1 MGAKK
6 IILFLFLLGASF
18 LQGQTPGLNYQA
30 VILNTSEIEI
40 PGTNVK
46 ENQVPL
52 GLEDVTFRFS
62 ISNKNKIEYI
72 EEQTVTTDASGM
84 VSLIVGEGTPI
95 SATFNDIVW
104 DGKEKYL
111 NVEIDI
117 LSNNDGF
124 IFLDAQ
130 KILYIPPPAND
141 DISSISIE
149 QVVVTA
155 VDGQLLFTTPLPITD
170 IQKIDI
176 YRNGARISFTVINAT
191 TIQIDKEA
199 ICYLGDEI
207 RIVQLK

>member
-1 MGAKK
+1 M
-6 IILFLFLLGASF
+6 
-18 LQGQTPGLNYQA
+18 
-30 VILNTSEIEI
+30 
-40 PGTNVK
+40 
-46 ENQVPL
+46 PL
-52 GLEDVTFRFS
+52 GLEDITFRFS
-62 ISNKNKIEYI
+62 ISNKNAIEYI
-72 EEQTVTTDASGM
+72 EEQTVTTDAGGM

-130 KILYIPPPAND
+130 KILYIPHPTSNNNTITAT
-141 DISSISIE
+141 E
-149 QVVVTA
+149 QFVVIA

-170 IQKIDI
+170 IQKIDV
-176 YRNGARISFTVINAT
+176 YRNGARISFTRINGT

-199 ICYLGDEI
+199 TCYQGDEI

>member
-1 MGAKK
+1 MAAKK

-18 LQGQTPGLNYQA
+18 LQGQTPGFNYQA

-104 DGKEKYL
+104 DGEEKYL

-130 KILYIPPPAND
+130 KILYIPPPIRNNTT
-141 DISSISIE
+141 STE
-149 QVVVTA
+149 QFVITA
-155 VDGQLLFTTPLPITD
+155 VDGQLFFTTPLPITD
-170 IQKIDI
+170 IQKIDV
-176 YRNGARISFTVINAT
+176 YRNGARIGFTQINAT
-191 TIQIDKEA
+191 TIQIEKEA
-199 ICYLGDEI
+199 TCYLGDEI
-207 RIVQLK
+207 RIVQLE

>member
-1 MGAKK
+1 MAAKK

-18 LQGQTPGLNYQA
+18 LQGQTPGFNYQA

-46 ENQVPL
+46 ENQVPF
-52 GLEDVTFRFS
+52 GLEDITFRFS
-62 ISNKNKIEYI
+62 ISNKNNIEYI

-104 DGKEKYL
+104 DGEEKYL

-130 KILYIPPPAND
+130 KILYIPPPIRNNTTT
-141 DISSISIE
+141 E
-149 QVVVTA
+149 QDVITA
-155 VDGQLLFTTPLPITD
+155 IDGQLLFTTPLPITD
-170 IQKIDI
+170 IRKIDV
-176 YRNGARISFTVINAT
+176 YRNGARISFTQIDAT

-199 ICYLGDEI
+199 TCYLGDEI
-207 RIVQLK
+207 RIVQLE

>member
-18 LQGQTPGLNYQA
+18 LQGQTPGFNYQT

-52 GLEDVTFRFS
+52 GLEDITFRFS
-62 ISNKNKIEYI
+62 ISNKNAIEYI
-72 EEQTVTTDASGM
+72 EEQTVTTDAGGM

-130 KILYIPPPAND
+130 KILYIPHPTSNNNTITAT
-141 DISSISIE
+141 E
-149 QVVVTA
+149 QFVVIA

-170 IQKIDI
+170 IQKIDV
-176 YRNGARISFTVINAT
+176 YRNGARISFTRINGT

-199 ICYLGDEI
+199 TCYQGDEI

>member
-18 LQGQTPGLNYQA
+18 LQGQTPGFNYQT

-52 GLEDVTFRFS
+52 GLEDITFRFS
-62 ISNKNKIEYI
+62 ISNKNAIEYI
-72 EEQTVTTDASGM
+72 EEQTVTTDAGGM

-130 KILYIPPPAND
+130 KILYIPHPTSNNNTITAT
-141 DISSISIE
+141 E
-149 QVVVTA
+149 QFLVIA

-170 IQKIDI
+170 IQKIDV
-176 YRNGARISFTVINAT
+176 YRNGARISFTRINGT

-199 ICYLGDEI
+199 TCYQGDEI

>member
-95 SATFNDIVW
+95 SATFNDIIW
-104 DGKEKYL
+104 DEEEKYL

-130 KILYIPPPAND
+130 KILYIPHNAFNN
-141 DISSISIE
+141 SATATE
-149 QVVVTA
+149 QFVITA

-170 IQKIDI
+170 IRKIDV
-176 YRNGARISFTVINAT
+176 YRNGARISFTQINAT
-191 TIQIDKEA
+191 TIQIEKEA
-199 ICYLGDEI
+199 TCYLGDEI

>member
-18 LQGQTPGLNYQA
+18 LQGQTPGFNYQA

-52 GLEDVTFRFS
+52 GLEDITFRFS
-62 ISNKNKIEYI
+62 ISNKNNIEYI

-104 DGKEKYL
+104 DGEEKYL

-130 KILYIPPPAND
+130 KILYIPPPIRNNTTTT
-141 DISSISIE
+141 E
-149 QVVVTA
+149 QFVITA
-155 VDGQLLFTTPLPITD
+155 VDGQLFFTTPLPITN
-170 IQKIDI
+170 IQKIDV
-176 YRNGARISFTVINAT
+176 YRNGARISFTQINGT

-199 ICYLGDEI
+199 TCYQGDEI

>member
-18 LQGQTPGLNYQA
+18 LQGQTPGFNYQT

-52 GLEDVTFRFS
+52 GLEDITFRFS
-62 ISNKNKIEYI
+62 ISNKNAIEYI
-72 EEQTVTTDASGM
+72 EEQTVTTDAGGM

-130 KILYIPPPAND
+130 KILYIPHPTSNNN
-141 DISSISIE
+141 SITATE
-149 QVVVTA
+149 QFVVIA

-170 IQKIDI
+170 IQKIDV
-176 YRNGARISFTVINAT
+176 YRNGARISFTRINGT

-199 ICYLGDEI
+199 TCYQGDEI

>member
-52 GLEDVTFRFS
+52 GLEDITFRFS
-62 ISNKNKIEYI
+62 ISNKNNIEYI

-104 DGKEKYL
+104 DGEEKYL

-130 KILYIPPPAND
+130 KILYIPPPIRNNTTTT
-141 DISSISIE
+141 E
-149 QVVVTA
+149 QFVITA
-155 VDGQLLFTTPLPITD
+155 VDGQLFFTTPLPITN
-170 IQKIDI
+170 IQKIDV
-176 YRNGARISFTVINAT
+176 YRNGARISFTQINGT

-199 ICYLGDEI
+199 TCYQGDEI

>member
-1 MGAKK
+1 MAAKK

-18 LQGQTPGLNYQA
+18 LQGQTPGFNYQA

-46 ENQVPL
+46 ENQVPF
-52 GLEDVTFRFS
+52 GLEDITFRFS
-62 ISNKNKIEYI
+62 ISNKNNIEYI

-104 DGKEKYL
+104 DGEEKYL

-130 KILYIPPPAND
+130 KILYIPPPIRNNTTT
-141 DISSISIE
+141 E
-149 QVVVTA
+149 QDVITA

-170 IQKIDI
+170 IRKIDV
-176 YRNGARISFTVINAT
+176 YRNGARISFTQIDAT

-199 ICYLGDEI
+199 TCYLGDEI
-207 RIVQLK
+207 RIVQLE

>member
-18 LQGQTPGLNYQA
+18 LQGQTPGFNYQA

-62 ISNKNKIEYI
+62 ISNENKIEYI

-104 DGKEKYL
+104 DGEEKYL

-130 KILYIPPPAND
+130 KILYIPPPIRNNTT
-141 DISSISIE
+141 STE
-149 QVVVTA
+149 QFVITA
-155 VDGQLLFTTPLPITD
+155 VDGQLFFTTPLPITD
-170 IQKIDI
+170 IRKIDV
-176 YRNGARISFTVINAT
+176 YRNGARISFTQINAT
-191 TIQIDKEA
+191 TIQIEKEA
-199 ICYLGDEI
+199 TCYLGDEI
-207 RIVQLK
+207 RIVQLE

>member
-18 LQGQTPGLNYQA
+18 LQGQTPGFNYQT

-52 GLEDVTFRFS
+52 GLEDITFRFS
-62 ISNKNKIEYI
+62 ISNKNAIEYI
-72 EEQTVTTDASGM
+72 EEQTVTTDAGGM

-130 KILYIPPPAND
+130 KILYIPHPTSNNNTITAT
-141 DISSISIE
+141 E
-149 QVVVTA
+149 QFVVIA

-170 IQKIDI
+170 IQKIDV
-176 YRNGARISFTVINAT
+176 YRNGARISFTRINGT

-199 ICYLGDEI
+199 ICYQGDEI

>member
-52 GLEDVTFRFS
+52 GLEDITFRFS

-130 KILYIPPPAND
+130 KILYIPPPTND

-170 IQKIDI
+170 IQKIDV
-176 YRNGARISFTVINAT
+176 YRNGARISFTRINGT

>member
-104 DGKEKYL
+104 DEEEKYL

-130 KILYIPPPAND
+130 KILYIPHNAFNN
-141 DISSISIE
+141 SATATE
-149 QVVVTA
+149 QFVITA

-170 IQKIDI
+170 IRKIDV
-176 YRNGARISFTVINAT
+176 YRNGARISFTQINAT
-191 TIQIDKEA
+191 TIQIEKEA
-199 ICYLGDEI
+199 TCYLGDEI

>member
-52 GLEDVTFRFS
+52 GLEDITFRFS
-62 ISNKNKIEYI
+62 ISNKNNIEYI

-104 DGKEKYL
+104 DGEEKYL

-117 LSNNDGF
+117 LSNNDSF
-124 IFLDAQ
+124 TFLEIQ
-130 KILYIPPPAND
+130 KILYIPNNPK
-141 DISSISIE
+141 STKQS
-149 QVVVTA
+149 VTTA

-170 IQKIDI
+170 TQKIDVF
-176 YRNGARISFTVINAT
+176 RNGARISFIQIDAN

-199 ICYLGDEI
+199 TCYQGDEI

>member
-1 MGAKK
+1 MECKK
-6 IILFLFLLGASF
+6 IILFLFLLVSSF
-18 LQGQTPGLNYQA
+18 LHGQTQGLNYQA

-52 GLEDVTFRFS
+52 GLEDITFRFS
-62 ISNKNKIEYI
+62 VSNKDEIEYI

-95 SATFNDIVW
+95 SATFQDIVW
-104 DGKEKYL
+104 DGKLKYL
-111 NVEIDI
+111 NIEIDI
-117 LSNNDGF
+117 LNNNDSF
-124 IFLDAQ
+124 IFLDTQ
-130 KILYIPPPAND
+130 KILYIPTPIAN
-141 DISSISIE
+141 SITSTE
-149 QVVVTA
+149 QFVVNA

-170 IQKIDI
+170 IRKIDV
-176 YRNGARISFTVINAT
+176 YRNGARISFTQINGT

-199 ICYLGDEI
+199 ICYEGDEI

>member
-1 MGAKK
+1 MAAKK

-18 LQGQTPGLNYQA
+18 LQGQTPGFNYQA

-104 DGKEKYL
+104 DGEEKYL

-130 KILYIPPPAND
+130 KILYIPPPIRNNTT
-141 DISSISIE
+141 STE
-149 QVVVTA
+149 QFVITA
-155 VDGQLLFTTPLPITD
+155 VDGQLFFTTPLPITD
-170 IQKIDI
+170 IQKIDV
-176 YRNGARISFTVINAT
+176 YRNGARISFTQINAT
-191 TIQIDKEA
+191 TIQIEKEA
-199 ICYLGDEI
+199 TCYQGDEI
-207 RIVQLK
+207 RIVQLE

>member
-1 MGAKK
+1 MAAKK

-18 LQGQTPGLNYQA
+18 LQGQTPGFNYQA

-52 GLEDVTFRFS
+52 GLEDITFRFS
-62 ISNKNKIEYI
+62 ISNKNNIEYI

-104 DGKEKYL
+104 DGEEKYL

-130 KILYIPPPAND
+130 KILYIPPPIRNNTTT
-141 DISSISIE
+141 E
-149 QVVVTA
+149 QDVITA

-170 IQKIDI
+170 IRKIDV
-176 YRNGARISFTVINAT
+176 YRNGARISFTQIDAT

-199 ICYLGDEI
+199 TCYLGDEI
-207 RIVQLK
+207 RIVQLE

>member
-18 LQGQTPGLNYQA
+18 LQGQTPGFNYQA

-52 GLEDVTFRFS
+52 GLEDITFRFS
-62 ISNKNKIEYI
+62 ISNKNNIEYI

-130 KILYIPPPAND
+130 KILYIPHPTSNNNTITAT
-141 DISSISIE
+141 E
-149 QVVVTA
+149 QFLVIA

-170 IQKIDI
+170 IQKIDV
-176 YRNGARISFTVINAT
+176 YRNGARISFTRINDT
-191 TIQIDKEA
+191 TIQIDKKA
-199 ICYLGDEI
+199 TCYQGDEI

>member
-1 MGAKK
+1 MEYKK

-46 ENQVPL
+46 ENQLPL
-52 GLEDVTFRFS
+52 GLEDITFRFS
-62 ISNKNKIEYI
+62 ISNKNNIEYS

-130 KILYIPPPAND
+130 KILYIPPPTND

-176 YRNGARISFTVINAT
+176 YRNGVRVSFTMINAT
-191 TIQIDKEA
+191 TIKINEEA
-199 ICYLGDEI
+199 TCYQGDEI

>member
-1 MGAKK
+1 MEYKK

-18 LQGQTPGLNYQA
+18 LQGQTPGFNYQA

-52 GLEDVTFRFS
+52 GLEDITFRFS
-62 ISNKNKIEYI
+62 ISNKNNIEYI

-104 DGKEKYL
+104 DGEEKYL

-130 KILYIPPPAND
+130 KILYIPPPIRNNTTT
-141 DISSISIE
+141 E
-149 QVVVTA
+149 QDVITA

-170 IQKIDI
+170 IRKIDV
-176 YRNGARISFTVINAT
+176 YRNGARISFTQINGT

-199 ICYLGDEI
+199 ICYEGDEI

>member
-1 MGAKK
+1 MAAKK

-18 LQGQTPGLNYQA
+18 LQGQTPGFNYQA

-52 GLEDVTFRFS
+52 GLEDITFRFS
-62 ISNKNKIEYI
+62 ISNKNNIEYI

-104 DGKEKYL
+104 DGEEKYL

-117 LSNNDGF
+117 LSNNDSF
-124 IFLDAQ
+124 TFLDAQ
-130 KILYIPPPAND
+130 KILYIPNNPK
-141 DISSISIE
+141 STKQS
-149 QVVVTA
+149 VTTA

-170 IQKIDI
+170 TQKIDVF
-176 YRNGARISFTVINAT
+176 RNGARISFIQIDAN

-199 ICYLGDEI
+199 TCYQGDEI

>member
-1 MGAKK
+1 MECKK
-6 IILFLFLLGASF
+6 IILFLFLLVTSF
-18 LQGQTPGLNYQA
+18 LHGQTQGLNYQA

-52 GLEDVTFRFS
+52 GLEDITFRFS
-62 ISNKNKIEYI
+62 VSNKDEIEYI

-95 SATFNDIVW
+95 SATFQDIVW
-104 DGKEKYL
+104 DGKLKYL
-111 NVEIDI
+111 NIEIDI
-117 LSNNDGF
+117 LNNNDGF
-124 IFLDAQ
+124 IFLDTQ
-130 KILYIPPPAND
+130 KILYIPTPIAN
-141 DISSISIE
+141 SITSTE
-149 QVVVTA
+149 QFVVNA

-170 IQKIDI
+170 IRKIDV
-176 YRNGARISFTVINAT
+176 YRNGARISFTQINGT

-199 ICYLGDEI
+199 ICYEGDEI

>member
-18 LQGQTPGLNYQA
+18 LQGQTPGFNYQA

-52 GLEDVTFRFS
+52 GLEDITFRFS
-62 ISNKNKIEYI
+62 ISNKNNIEYI

-104 DGKEKYL
+104 DGEEKYL

-130 KILYIPPPAND
+130 KILYIPPPIRNNTT
-141 DISSISIE
+141 STE
-149 QVVVTA
+149 QFVITA
-155 VDGQLLFTTPLPITD
+155 VDGQLFFTTPLPITD
-170 IQKIDI
+170 IQKIDV
-176 YRNGARISFTVINAT
+176 YRNGARIGFTQINAT
-191 TIQIDKEA
+191 TIQIEKEA
-199 ICYLGDEI
+199 TCYQGDEI
-207 RIVQLK
+207 RIVQLE

>member
-62 ISNKNKIEYI
+62 ISNKNNIEYI

-104 DGKEKYL
+104 DEEEKYL

-130 KILYIPPPAND
+130 KILYIPPPIRNNTT
-141 DISSISIE
+141 STE
-149 QVVVTA
+149 QFVITA
-155 VDGQLLFTTPLPITD
+155 VDGQLFFTTPLPITD
-170 IQKIDI
+170 IQKIDV
-176 YRNGARISFTVINAT
+176 YRNGARISFTRINAT
-191 TIQIDKEA
+191 TIQIEKEA
-199 ICYLGDEI
+199 TCYLGDQI

>member
-18 LQGQTPGLNYQA
+18 LQGQTPGFNYQT

-52 GLEDVTFRFS
+52 GLEDITFRFS
-62 ISNKNKIEYI
+62 ISNKNAIEYI
-72 EEQTVTTDASGM
+72 EEQTVTTDAGGM

-130 KILYIPPPAND
+130 KILYIPHPTSNNNTITAT
-141 DISSISIE
+141 E
-149 QVVVTA
+149 QFVVIA

-170 IQKIDI
+170 IQKIDV
-176 YRNGARISFTVINAT
+176 YRNGARISFTRINGT

>member
-1 MGAKK
+1 MAAKK

-18 LQGQTPGLNYQA
+18 LQGQTPGFNYQA

-40 PGTNVK
+40 PGTDVK

-52 GLEDVTFRFS
+52 GLEDITFRFS
-62 ISNKNKIEYI
+62 ISNKNNIEYI

-104 DGKEKYL
+104 DGEEKYL

-130 KILYIPPPAND
+130 KILYIPPPIRNNTT
-141 DISSISIE
+141 STE
-149 QVVVTA
+149 QFVITA

-170 IQKIDI
+170 IRKIDV
-176 YRNGARISFTVINAT
+176 YRNGARISFTQINGT

-199 ICYLGDEI
+199 TCYQGDEI

>member
-52 GLEDVTFRFS
+52 GLEDITFRFS
-62 ISNKNKIEYI
+62 ISNKNNIEYI

-104 DGKEKYL
+104 DGEEKYL

-130 KILYIPPPAND
+130 KILYIPPPIRNNTT
-141 DISSISIE
+141 STE
-149 QVVVTA
+149 QFVITA
-155 VDGQLLFTTPLPITD
+155 VDGQLFFTTPLPITD
-170 IQKIDI
+170 IQKIDV
-176 YRNGARISFTVINAT
+176 YRNGARISFTQINGT

-199 ICYLGDEI
+199 TCYQGDEI

>member
-1 MGAKK
+1 MAAKK

-18 LQGQTPGLNYQA
+18 LQGQTPGFNYQA

-104 DGKEKYL
+104 DGEEKYL

-130 KILYIPPPAND
+130 KILYIPPPIRNNTT
-141 DISSISIE
+141 STE
-149 QVVVTA
+149 QFVITA

-170 IQKIDI
+170 IQKIDV
-176 YRNGARISFTVINAT
+176 YRNGARIGFTQINAT
-191 TIQIDKEA
+191 TIQIEKEA
-199 ICYLGDEI
+199 TCYQGDEI
-207 RIVQLK
+207 RIVQLE

>member
-6 IILFLFLLGASF
+6 LILFLFLLGASF

-62 ISNKNKIEYI
+62 ISNENKIEYI

-104 DGKEKYL
+104 DGEEKYL

-130 KILYIPPPAND
+130 KILYIPPPIRNNTTT
-141 DISSISIE
+141 E
-149 QVVVTA
+149 QDVITA
-155 VDGQLLFTTPLPITD
+155 IDGQLLFTTPLPITD
-170 IQKIDI
+170 IRKIDV
-176 YRNGARISFTVINAT
+176 YRNGARISFTQINAT

-199 ICYLGDEI
+199 TCYLGDEI
-207 RIVQLK
+207 RIVQLE

>member
-104 DGKEKYL
+104 DGEEKYL

-130 KILYIPPPAND
+130 KILYIPHNAFNNN
-141 DISSISIE
+141 ITATE
-149 QVVVTA
+149 QFVVTA
-155 VDGQLLFTTPLPITD
+155 IDGQLLFTTPLPITD
-170 IQKIDI
+170 IRKIDV
-176 YRNGARISFTVINAT
+176 YRNGARISFTQINAT

-199 ICYLGDEI
+199 TCYQGDEI

>member
-1 MGAKK
+1 MAAKK

-18 LQGQTPGLNYQA
+18 LQGQTPGFNYQA

-52 GLEDVTFRFS
+52 GLEDITFRFS

-104 DGKEKYL
+104 DGEEKYL
-111 NVEIDI
+111 NVEMDI

-130 KILYIPPPAND
+130 KILYIPPPIRNNTT
-141 DISSISIE
+141 STE
-149 QVVVTA
+149 QFVITA
-155 VDGQLLFTTPLPITD
+155 VDGQLFFTTPLPITD
-170 IQKIDI
+170 IQKIDV
-176 YRNGARISFTVINAT
+176 YRNGARIGFTQINAT
-191 TIQIDKEA
+191 TIQIEKEA
-199 ICYLGDEI
+199 TCYQGDQI

>member
-1 MGAKK
+1 MAAKK

-18 LQGQTPGLNYQA
+18 LQGQTPGFNYQA

-104 DGKEKYL
+104 DGEEKYL

-130 KILYIPPPAND
+130 KILYIPPPIRNNTT
-141 DISSISIE
+141 STE
-149 QVVVTA
+149 QFVITA
-155 VDGQLLFTTPLPITD
+155 VDGQLFFTTPLPITD
-170 IQKIDI
+170 IRKIDV
-176 YRNGARISFTVINAT
+176 YRNGARISFTQINAT

-199 ICYLGDEI
+199 TCYLGDEI

>member
-1 MGAKK
+1 MECKK
-6 IILFLFLLGASF
+6 IILFLFLLVSSF
-18 LQGQTPGLNYQA
+18 LHGQTQGLNYQA

-52 GLEDVTFRFS
+52 GLEDITFRFS
-62 ISNKNKIEYI
+62 VSNKDEIEYI

-95 SATFNDIVW
+95 RATFQDIVW
-104 DGKEKYL
+104 DGKLKYL
-111 NVEIDI
+111 NIEIDI
-117 LSNNDGF
+117 LNNNDGF
-124 IFLDAQ
+124 IFLDTQ
-130 KILYIPPPAND
+130 KILYIPTPIAN
-141 DISSISIE
+141 SITSTE
-149 QVVVTA
+149 QFVVNA

-170 IQKIDI
+170 IRKIDV
-176 YRNGARISFTVINAT
+176 YRNGARISFTQINGT

-199 ICYLGDEI
+199 ICYEGDEI

>member
-1 MGAKK
+1 MVAKK
-6 IILFLFLLGASF
+6 LILFLFLLGASF

-40 PGTNVK
+40 PGTDVK

-62 ISNKNKIEYI
+62 ISNKNNIEYI

-104 DGKEKYL
+104 DEEEKYL

-130 KILYIPPPAND
+130 KILYIPPPIRNNTT
-141 DISSISIE
+141 STE
-149 QVVVTA
+149 QFVITA
-155 VDGQLLFTTPLPITD
+155 VDGQLFFRTPLPITD
-170 IQKIDI
+170 IQKIDV
-176 YRNGARISFTVINAT
+176 YRNGARISFTQINAT

-199 ICYLGDEI
+199 TCYLGDEI